1 VVPFSMMALLDAVK
15 KKSIPAEIKCRQV
28 FPTSGTRSTSL
39 WDAPDITSLQEWL
52 DEFLDAD
59 CNSEVHQ
66 VQEQFAFGISAE
78 LSRIRATERV
88 TDQTRATAAAMQERV
103 GDLDAKL
110 KVSEH
115 AAAAFKSA
123 RETNL
128 AKKTGEIF
136 SGVGR
141 QAQTSYSKALEN
153 ERVAAATSA
162 INTNISSG
170 WKTLSSSIGGFVSR
184 GSTTLPQSAPPTD
197 YPHQQNAASP
207 RISPQKASGAIH
219 QQQHSAAVGN
229 AALPAS
235 REKPAESKAAE
246 TGDPFTLG
254 DDEEEPPAKR

>member
-1 VVPFSMMALLDAVK
+1 MMALLDAVK
-15 KKSIPAEIKCRQV
+15 KKSIPAEFKCRQV
-28 FPTSGTRSTSL
+28 FPTNGTRSTSL
-39 WDAPDITSLQEWL
+39 WDAPDVSSLQEWL

-66 VQEQFAFGISAE
+66 VQEQFAYGISAE

-88 TDQTRATAAAMQERV
+88 SDQTRATAAAVTEKV
-103 GDLDAKL
+103 GEFDAKL

-153 ERVAAATSA
+153 ERIAAATTA
-162 INTNISSG
+162 INSNISSG
-170 WKTLSSSIGGFVSR
+170 WKTLSSSIGGLVR
-184 GSTTLPQSAPPTD
+184 GGTSTLPQSAPPTD
-197 YPHQQNAASP
+197 APHQQEAPALRPSHT
-207 RISPQKASGAIH
+207 SASGA
-219 QQQHSAAVGN
+219 QHSAAGDKS
-229 AALPAS
+229 AS
-235 REKPAESKAAE
+235 TASGDKPAGVKSADAK
-246 TGDPFTLG
+246 DPFTLG
-254 DDEEEPPAKR
+254 DDEDEPPVKR